1 MTPPATVSPRRASDP
16 PAGPV
21 APSAQT
27 FRNLERKT
35 GITGAT
41 RFPVQDRRGRPRG
54 EFIGAGGWMRLFT
67 TFGFFSVV
75 QKEGAAGLTVRA
87 RPAGGGRY
95 EIQMKER

>member
-1 MTPPATVSPRRASDP
+1 
-16 PAGPV
+16 
-21 APSAQT
+21 
-27 FRNLERKT
+27 
-35 GITGAT
+35 
-41 RFPVQDRRGRPRG
+41 
-54 EFIGAGGWMRLFT
+54 MRLFT

>member
-1 MTPPATVSPRRASDP
+1 MTSPATVPPRRAPDP

-67 TFGFFSVV
+67 TFGFSVTL
-75 QKEGAAGLTVRA
+75 KEREADITVRA
-87 RPAGGGRY
+87 RPAGGGRH